1 MHGTGNLINTPVSSG
16 SGTLLRPPETDPE
29 QVNSGQ
35 IKRAAA
41 TLEAGGVVAFP
52 TETSYGLG
60 ALADH
65 EAALNRIYEIKK
77 RPADKP
83 LLVIIS
89 AIKQLSGLASEIPP
103 VSEILMEKFWPGP
116 LTILFPAVPGLPW
129 PLHCGT
135 GKVGVRISDNPW
147 ALELCKATGRPVTA
161 TSANLS
167 GHPPAVSAREVQEQ
181 LSNPAPDFVLDGGSL
196 LEGTCST
203 IVSVDAVTGHA
214 PTGKAGIRIVRE
226 GVIPSAEIF
235 KAVGRKI

>member
-1 MHGTGNLINTPVSSG
+1 MHGTGNLINTPISSG
-16 SGTLLRPPETDPE
+16 SGTLLKPPETDPE
-29 QVNSGQ
+29 QVNSDQ
-35 IKRAAA
+35 VKRAAA
-41 TLEAGGVVAFP
+41 TLDACGVVAFP

-103 VSEILMEKFWPGP
+103 VSEILMENFWPGP
-116 LTILFPAVPGLPW
+116 LTILFTAVPRLPW

-167 GHPPAVSAREVQEQ
+167 GHPPAVSAREVLEQ

-196 LEGTCST
+196 TEGTCST
-203 IVSVDAVTGHA
+203 IVSVDAETDHA
-214 PTGKAGIRIVRE
+214 TTGKAGIRIVRE

-235 KAVGRKI
+235 KAVGSEI